1 LGPEAIPIV
10 LGGITLITPIVFIL
24 TKHQQKMAMILN
36 SSPSTIAAPTQSE
49 ISALKELVHQQSIVI
64 DNLAKSH
71 ESLRSELKANQD
83 LRERISTTT

>member
-1 LGPEAIPIV
+1 LGPEAIPII

-24 TKHQQKMAMILN
+24 TKHQQKMATILN
-36 SSPSTIAAPTQSE
+36 PSSSAGTVTSHSE
-49 ISALKELVHQQSIVI
+49 ITALKELVHQQSIVI

-71 ESLRSELKANQD
+71 ESLRAELKENQD